1 MKYQGGGK
9 KGYDDEDPP
18 EKSKEEMNYLDAD
31 EDHLDGKDKLSEV
44 IHMRNQQKIKF
55 LQKENSLMKQQL
67 DDATDN
73 IIINK
78 NMIKLF
84 IDNQDNQDHS
94 KIVDKLNEENRS
106 VYK

>member
-1 MKYQGGGK
+1 M
-9 KGYDDEDPP
+9 
-18 EKSKEEMNYLDAD
+18 
-31 EDHLDGKDKLSEV
+31 
-44 IHMRNQQKIKF
+44 I
-55 LQKENSLMKQQL
+55 KQQL

-84 IDNQDNQDHS
+84 IENQDNNDA

-106 VYK
+106 VYKQLGDLRREIESLSSDILLKNQVIEQNQLNFI